1 MPTAE
6 PLAHSPYPLTLTLA
20 LTLTLTPIPIF
31 TFALTPTPTPTLF
44 LAQVAPPF
52 TEVLA
57 GSGVEFVQGTVAGL
71 DAESRMVRVTTGGGE
86 GGGEAAERLLPYDA
100 CVLALGARATGYAR
114 VPGAEA
120 HSRQFYTLDD
130 ALALR
135 KELQALRL
143 KRKGGLLRVAVVGN
157 GYIGTELSANLASW
171 LGPQSLSLTLV
182 GSGDEVLTLT
192 RTRTLALTLTPTLS
206 LALALTLTL
215 TPTPTPTLA
224 LTRHRRAV

>member
-1 MPTAE
+1 
-6 PLAHSPYPLTLTLA
+6 
-20 LTLTLTPIPIF
+20 
-31 TFALTPTPTPTLF
+31 
-44 LAQVAPPF
+44 
-52 TEVLA
+52 
-57 GSGVEFVQGTVAGL
+57 
-71 DAESRMVRVTTGGGE
+71 MVRVTTGGGD
-86 GGGEAAERLLPYDA
+86 GGGQAAERLLPYDA

-192 RTRTLALTLTPTLS
+192 LPLS
-206 LALALTLTL
+206 LALTLTL
-215 TPTPTPTLA
+215 AVILTLTQTLTLTLT
-224 LTRHRRAV
+224 LTRCWAAGAPSTEEWRRRISTPRASTSCSTRA

>member
-20 LTLTLTPIPIF
+20 LTLTLTPNPNF
-31 TFALTPTPTPTLF
+31 TFALTPTPTPTLP
-44 LAQVAPPF
+44 LAVALTLHSDARQVAPPF

-171 LGPQSLSLTLV
+171 LGPQSLSLTLI
-182 GSGDEVLTLT
+182 GSGDEV
-192 RTRTLALTLTPTLS
+192 PTL
-206 LALALTLTL
+206 
-215 TPTPTPTLA
+215 PK
-224 LTRHRRAV
+224 R